1 MESDL
6 DRMMRLPEVLEVTGL
21 SHATIWRW
29 VKSGDFPAPVKL
41 GGIRTRSIGWR
52 FREVQRWFDSRE
64 RFDAEL
70 CR

>member
-1 MESDL
+1 MESDM

-41 GGIRTRSIGWR
+41 GSLRTRSIGWR
-52 FREVQRWFDSRE
+52 FSDVQRWFDSRE
-64 RFDAEL
+64 RFDTQL
-70 CR
+70 SR